1 MEKCWAQVRPRDS
14 NDQGEVMLVCYS
26 LDGDTLTVVDETGT
40 PLRGRQGI
48 YQHQLKDG
56 EDPKRIAGR
65 LMRQFRTARHGD
77 QNFYRPI
84 AYPKLGIV

>member
-40 PLRGRQGI
+40 PLRGKQGI

-65 LMRQFRTARHGD
+65 LMRQFRTARQD
-77 QNFYRPI
+77 SNFNRPI

>member
-14 NDQGEVMLVCYS
+14 NDQGEVMLVCFTI
-26 LDGDTLTVVDETGT
+26 DGDMLTVVDETGT
-40 PLRGRQGI
+40 PLRGKQGI
-48 YQHQLKDG
+48 YQHRLLDG

-65 LMRQFRTARHGD
+65 LMRQFRTARQ
-77 QNFYRPI
+77 QNFYRTI

>member
-1 MEKCWAQVRPRDS
+1 MEKFWQPVQHPSGGDK
-14 NDQGEVMLVCYS
+14 GEVALVCYT

-40 PLRGRQGI
+40 PLRGKQGI
-48 YQHQLKDG
+48 YQHRLKDG

-77 QNFYRPI
+77 SNFYRPI